1 MEWSTIIFTGRVEKT
16 NPLMFRDR
24 SYMLLP
30 SPGQENIFQ
39 VDSIG
44 EMRYFYIGSSSASGL
59 RTMERFYSLMYMCS
73 VEPSSDPGIKQRNLT
88 FYNSLMNWRRKAF
101 YSPGFMKS
109 LIDIPFFFG
118 NVESS
123 YRISLRSYR
132 NRRRRGLSY
141 NFTLSVSSNA
151 EIEHMENIESFLGM
165 KMWEIRRDHKWRMKK
180 MSGPKRMNS
189 SILREPYNLVNFMRV
204 PVEDDIVLEVP
215 GL

>member
-1 MEWSTIIFTGRVEKT
+1 MEWSTLIFTSRVEKT

-30 SPGQENIFQ
+30 DPGQENIFQ
-39 VDSIG
+39 VDSMG
-44 EMRYFYIGSSSASGL
+44 EMRYFYLGSTSSSCL
-59 RTMERFYSLMYMCS
+59 RTMERFYSLMYRCS
-73 VEPSSDPGIKQRNLT
+73 VEPSSDPGIKRNNLP
-88 FYNSLMNWRRKAF
+88 FSNSVMNWRRKTF

-132 NRRRRGLSY
+132 NRGRKGLSY
-141 NFTLSVSSNA
+141 NFALSVSSNA
-151 EIEHMENIESFLGM
+151 EREQMENIESFLGM
-165 KMWEIRRDHKWRMKK
+165 KIWEIKRDHKWRMKRMSRPRK
-180 MSGPKRMNS
+180 MIS
-189 SILREPYNLVNFMRV
+189 SLLRESYNLVNFMRV

-215 GL
+215 

>member
-1 MEWSTIIFTGRVEKT
+1 MEWSTLIFTSRVEKT

-30 SPGQENIFQ
+30 DPGHENIFQ

-44 EMRYFYIGSSSASGL
+44 EMRYFYIGSSSASCL
-59 RTMERFYSLMYMCS
+59 RTMERFYSLMYRCS
-73 VEPSSDPGIKQRNLT
+73 VEPSSDPGIKRNNLP
-88 FYNSLMNWRRKAF
+88 FYNSVTNWRRKSF

-132 NRRRRGLSY
+132 NRSRKGLSY
-141 NFTLSVSSNA
+141 NFALSVSSDA
-151 EIEHMENIESFLGM
+151 EREQMENIESFLGM
-165 KMWEIRRDHKWRMKK
+165 KIWEMKRDHKWKMKK
-180 MSGPKRMNS
+180 MSRPRKMIS
-189 SILREPYNLVNFMRV
+189 SLLRESYNLVNFMRV

-215 GL
+215 

>member
-1 MEWSTIIFTGRVEKT
+1 MEWSTLIFTSRVEKT

-30 SPGQENIFQ
+30 DPGQENIFQ
-39 VDSIG
+39 VDSMG
-44 EMRYFYIGSSSASGL
+44 EMRYFYLGSTSASCL
-59 RTMERFYSLMYMCS
+59 RTMERFYSLMYRCS
-73 VEPSSDPGIKQRNLT
+73 VEPSPDPGIKGNNLP
-88 FYNSLMNWRRKAF
+88 FYNSVMNWRRKTF

-132 NRRRRGLSY
+132 NRGRKGLSY
-141 NFTLSVSSNA
+141 NFALSVSSNA
-151 EIEHMENIESFLGM
+151 EREQMENIESFLGM
-165 KMWEIRRDHKWRMKK
+165 KIWEIKRDHKWRMKRMSRPRK
-180 MSGPKRMNS
+180 MIS
-189 SILREPYNLVNFMRV
+189 SLLRESYNLVNFMRV

-215 GL
+215 